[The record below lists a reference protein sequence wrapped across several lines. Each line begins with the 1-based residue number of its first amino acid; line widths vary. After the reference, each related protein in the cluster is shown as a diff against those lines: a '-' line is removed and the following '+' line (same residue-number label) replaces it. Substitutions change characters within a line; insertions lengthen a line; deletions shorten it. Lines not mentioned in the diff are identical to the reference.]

1 MLKIAPDPPL
11 STICLEDIGP
21 ATVYALCAAIPVH
34 QAMLLQPKA
43 PASIVMM
50 TSMYEQE
57 TLRPLLWAAAAAVT
71 YAHLAKNVSL
81 RLN

>member
-21 ATVYALCAAIPVH
+21 ATVYALCPAIPVH

-71 YAHLAKNVSL
+71 YALLAKNVSL

>member
-11 STICLEDIGP
+11 STLCLEDIGP
-21 ATVYALCAAIPVH
+21 ATVYALCAVH

-50 TSMYEQE
+50 TSMYEEE
-57 TLRPLLWAAAAAVT
+57 TLRPLLWP
-71 YAHLAKNVSL
+71 HLL
-81 RLN
+81 QLHMPT